1 MLARRMERVSSSPIM
16 DLIKTTAAGNY
27 LSFASGLP
35 DAGLFPV
42 ETLQAIADDVLDR
55 DGRAALQY
63 GPAEGF
69 PPLREYVASL
79 LRKRGLPATPEHVL
93 ITTGSQQALDLAA
106 RALLNDG
113 DRVLVE
119 NPTYLAALQAFD
131 SFGARYEPVPLDREG
146 IEVERAGE
154 VLQTGP
160 HLFYTLPNFQNP
172 TGITMSTER
181 RERLAVA
188 AVNARVPVLEDDAY
202 HDLAYDGE
210 PPRPLVSLAEN
221 PFGVYTGTF
230 SKVIAPGLRIGY
242 LYAPPALTARLG
254 QLKQITDLHAGSLT
268 QRIVF
273 EFCARGQ
280 LEPAIARLRDAYR
293 ARRDVLLDALE
304 QHVTGLAEW
313 TRPRGGMFVFVR
325 LPAGR
330 DAGELLRA
338 CMEQGIVFVP
348 GASFHPDGSGTH
360 TFRLNFVSLDEPRS
374 RQGIEILGRGLRE
387 LAR

>member
-254 QLKQITDLHAGSLT
+254 QLKQITDLHAGSLP

-330 DAGELLRA
+330 AAGALLRA

-360 TFRLNFVSLDEPRS
+360 TFRLNFVSLDEPRI
-374 RQGIEILGRGLRE
+374 RQGIEILGRVLRE